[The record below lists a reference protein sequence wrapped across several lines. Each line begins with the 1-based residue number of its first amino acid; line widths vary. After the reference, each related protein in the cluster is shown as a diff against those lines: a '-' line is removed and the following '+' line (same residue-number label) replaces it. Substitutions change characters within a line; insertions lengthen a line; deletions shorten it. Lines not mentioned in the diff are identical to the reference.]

1 MRPQRNYQ
9 KQVEK
14 VTGDICHMYSQSKAL
29 QCYRLYYEAKLR
41 FKLVI
46 HDILQRLNIETEENE
61 D

>member
-1 MRPQRNYQ
+1 MRPQ
-9 KQVEK
+9 KMDVMA
-14 VTGDICHMYSQSKAL
+14 GDICHMYLQSKAL

-46 HDILQRLNIETEENE
+46 HDILQRLDVETEENE